1 MHPFQLIYFKMQP
14 NLPTNRGNT
23 CSTSQRSS
31 GLPSPCSSSSRV
43 VSDCWATWPGH
54 IPSAIIEICVLNDKC
69 NSIQFQKIGLMDWF
83 TWFNSNERLNLGN
96 IYIYIHRFMIYPFQ
110 NQIGLAIL
118 EGFSPVSIAPGSGGQ
133 RLAMARTAARDTWLL
148 ALKKCHVSI
157 SFQNIRPPI
166 FQVWMI
172 VQKSEQNCLPLKW
185 DDSLSN
191 KLLRHPCPL
200 LPQPRPSCL
209 RSSGRSSMAGSIN
222 SS

>member
-96 IYIYIHRFMIYPFQ
+96 IYIYIDLWFTLFKTKLVWPFWKD
-110 NQIGLAIL
+110 
-118 EGFSPVSIAPGSGGQ
+118 SPQFPSHQVQVAKGWQWHAQQLGIPDFWHSRSA
-133 RLAMARTAARDTWLL
+133 TWVF
-148 ALKKCHVSI
+148 HFRI
-157 SFQNIRPPI
+157 
-166 FQVWMI
+166 
-172 VQKSEQNCLPLKW
+172 
-185 DDSLSN
+185 
-191 KLLRHPCPL
+191 
-200 LPQPRPSCL
+200 
-209 RSSGRSSMAGSIN
+209 
-222 SS
+222 